1 MGSGGLIIMDDNTC
15 MVDLARFFLEFVQDE
30 SCGKCPPCRIG
41 TKRML
46 EILERITQGKGVEG
60 DIERLE
66 KLAYRIKDTALCG
79 LGQTAPNPVLST
91 IRFFREEY
99 EDHIRNKYCHA
110 GICADIV
117 RAPCQNECPAGVD
130 VPGFVSLIKEGRY
143 QEALELHRERNPFPS
158 ICARVCMHT
167 CESKCRRSQLD
178 SAVSIR
184 ALKRFMADTEKEYF
198 SMPVAIA
205 DENRAKHKVA
215 IIGAGP
221 AGLSCAYFLARIG
234 YKPVVF
240 EARAE
245 AGGMLRYG
253 IPEYRLPKKV
263 LRREI
268 QIIQNLGAEIKTNK
282 ALGRDFTLEDL
293 KKQGFEA
300 VYLGIGAWQ
309 SLKLGVANEEAK
321 GVYGAIEFLEKA
333 NTNQNLGKLGKVV
346 VIGGGH
352 AALDATRTAVR
363 LNAESVTLIYRR
375 TRDEMPVSEE
385 ELEEAEQEGIAVKYL
400 VAPMEFVA
408 ERGSLKAVRCLN
420 MALGEFDKSGRRR
433 PVAVEESKFDLP
445 ADTAI
450 VAIGQQTEEDAFRG
464 DGAVQRNRNK
474 TVRADKY
481 TCATSV
487 PYIFAG
493 GDSVRG
499 PSSVLEAIG
508 DGRKAA
514 VCIDQY
520 IMQDPAFKYPWAEE
534 KQVNVAFNP
543 DADPI
548 ERPRVETPTIALSE
562 RRSNFKEVEQTL
574 TEKQARLE
582 AERCLRCEYREEKE

>member
-1 MGSGGLIIMDDNTC
+1 
-15 MVDLARFFLEFVQDE
+15 
-30 SCGKCPPCRIG
+30 
-41 TKRML
+41 
-46 EILERITQGKGVEG
+46 
-60 DIERLE
+60 
-66 KLAYRIKDTALCG
+66 
-79 LGQTAPNPVLST
+79 
-91 IRFFREEY
+91 
-99 EDHIRNKYCHA
+99 
-110 GICADIV
+110 
-117 RAPCQNECPAGVD
+117 
-130 VPGFVSLIKEGRY
+130 
-143 QEALELHRERNPFPS
+143 
-158 ICARVCMHT
+158 
-167 CESKCRRSQLD
+167 
-178 SAVSIR
+178 
-184 ALKRFMADTEKEYF
+184 
-198 SMPVAIA
+198 
-205 DENRAKHKVA
+205 
-215 IIGAGP
+215 
-221 AGLSCAYFLARIG
+221 
-234 YKPVVF
+234 
-240 EARAE
+240 
-245 AGGMLRYG
+245 MLRYG

-293 KKQGFEA
+293 KKQGFDA

-309 SLKLGVANEEAK
+309 SLKLGVANEDAK

-408 ERGSLKAVRCLN
+408 ERGGLKAVRCMN

-450 VAIGQQTEEDAFRG
+450 VAIGQQTEEEAFRG

-474 TVRADKY
+474 TVRADRY

-514 VCIDQY
+514 VFIDQY

-548 ERPRVETPTIALSE
+548 ERPRVETPTVALSE
-562 RRSNFKEVEQTL
+562 RRGNFKEVEQTL